1 MRAVGDERSETEH
14 RIPLLTGS
22 AGEDVRS
29 EKKFGITM
37 MLTFPGQLQLGD
49 VVASQKVESAWSQE
63 GGGAGRLRAGR
74 EIDHHRP

>member
-1 MRAVGDERSETEH
+1 MLGQKR
-14 RIPLLTGS
+14 
-22 AGEDVRS
+22 
-29 EKKFGITM
+29 KFGITM